1 MREHKI
7 LSEDIENQIIDNYK
21 NKKKGQ
27 LYCAKQAGI
36 SPYKVKQILIK
47 HGIHIRTYSEA
58 AIESNIQRRKYIVNE
73 NYFNTQSHNM
83 AYLLGFFAAD
93 GSISKDSNEIKI
105 TLSSVDKDFL
115 QSIADELECTS
126 PVRIF
131 TNSKGF
137 ECCSLKFSSRIIKD
151 TFRQYGIVPN
161 KTFTLNFP
169 KNLDKKYWIDFI
181 RGFFDGDGSVSTA
194 GKNAIRWQLCCANKE
209 PLETIVDFFYKE
221 YNIPTVSILVRN
233 PITKNGHPLYYCQYS
248 TVSTRKIFDILYVDD
263 SLYLPRKKD
272 KFKSLI

>member
-137 ECCSLKFSSRIIKD
+137 ECCSLKFSSN
-151 TFRQYGIVPN
+151 TNFR
-161 KTFTLNFP
+161 
-169 KNLDKKYWIDFI
+169 
-181 RGFFDGDGSVSTA
+181 S
-194 GKNAIRWQLCCANKE
+194 
-209 PLETIVDFFYKE
+209 
-221 YNIPTVSILVRN
+221 
-233 PITKNGHPLYYCQYS
+233 
-248 TVSTRKIFDILYVDD
+248 
-263 SLYLPRKKD
+263 
-272 KFKSLI
+272 